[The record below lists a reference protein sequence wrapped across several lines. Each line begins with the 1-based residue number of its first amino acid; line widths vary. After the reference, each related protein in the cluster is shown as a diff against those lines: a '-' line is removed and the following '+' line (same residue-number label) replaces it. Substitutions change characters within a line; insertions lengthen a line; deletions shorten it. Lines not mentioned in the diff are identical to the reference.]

1 MSGNQGIDNLIYIIF
16 GRIARKKMK
25 LKRFK
30 WRENNPDFTTGLILD
45 EGKETHENIPY
56 SLEEIIMNSYDP
68 MCWGYAMHLFL
79 RKEIETATPSIISKL
94 NDYSKLKKPK
104 SFKLVSPLKFISK
117 IPYHKFQDYKSLY
130 DKIIDLNK
138 KNIINPNKAK
148 NKTKHDGE
156 DAEQFLNQVAY
167 DFCYKYVWKKYSTRR
182 KVKWSADPLKMEYYH
197 SQWKT
202 KIQCFKGKDEYN
214 EKEGFFDILL
224 TEMKDADSK
233 AAIHL
238 KKREKQRRRA
248 FFLPILSAVLS
259 STVASINSLFKDFFD
274 SNNPSVKWVKIGLI
288 TMSFLISGATAWVLA
303 IKDKGKEDEEVWLR
317 QRLFYFNLNKEIE
330 VFFNNDGDYKNEPDE
345 CKKINAF
352 MKNIAQ
358 IRQKD
363 WDNFFRNM
371 NCRNYE
377 N

>member
-1 MSGNQGIDNLIYIIF
+1 MSESKKIDNQLYIIF
-16 GRIARKKMK
+16 GRLTRKKMK
-25 LKRFK
+25 LTRFK
-30 WRENNPDFTTGLILD
+30 WREKNPDFTTGLILD
-45 EGKETHENIPY
+45 EENETHENIPY
-56 SLEEIIMNSYDP
+56 YLEEIIMNSYDP

-79 RKEIETATPSIISKL
+79 KKEIEAAGSSIISKL
-94 NDYSKLKKPK
+94 NDYSKSQKPMA
-104 SFKLVSPLKFISK
+104 FKLVAPSKFISK
-117 IPYHKFQDYKSLY
+117 IPYHKFQNYKSIY
-130 DKIIDLNK
+130 N
-138 KNIINPNKAK
+138 NINSTNKAK
-148 NKTKHDGE
+148 TTTKCDSE
-156 DAEQFLNQVAY
+156 NAEQFLNQVAY
-167 DFCYKYVWKKYSTRR
+167 DFCYKYVWKKHSTRRR

-202 KIQCFKGKDEYN
+202 KIQCFKGTDEYN

-224 TEMKDADSK
+224 TEMKDVDSK

-238 KKREKQRRRA
+238 KKRDKQRRRA

-288 TMSFLISGATAWVLA
+288 TTSFLISGATAWVLA

-330 VFFNNDGDYKNEPDE
+330 SFFNDDEYYGAEPDK
-345 CKKINAF
+345 CKKISIF
-352 MKNIAQ
+352 MKNITK

-371 NCRNYE
+371 NCRN
-377 N
+377 